1 MNRNWIVLVLAIIS
15 LASCSVE
22 KRVYQPG
29 YHIEW
34 NHFASKDQ
42 FQDVSQGRSEGA
54 SQDLPQDLLENL
66 SKNLETGASQDL
78 PQDLSENLSKNLE
91 IDVVQDVAQDATQDV
106 SQGRSE
112 GASQDLSKNLSEN
125 LETGASKR
133 EKMVQLIQSVV
144 PVQINSAMAES
155 QLGQKID
162 SDLALILFILLA
174 LFLPALTVFL
184 LEGFSKNFW
193 IALLLMICAFSI
205 SLLPFVVRVIL
216 EAIAV
221 IMAIAVVLNNA

>member
-1 MNRNWIVLVLAIIS
+1 
-15 LASCSVE
+15 
-22 KRVYQPG
+22 VYQPG

-66 SKNLETGASQDL
+66 
-78 PQDLSENLSKNLE
+78 E
-91 IDVVQDVAQDATQDV
+91 IDVVQDVAQDVAQDAAQDVAQDVTQDAAQDVAQDATQDVAQDVAQDATQDV

>member
-1 MNRNWIVLVLAIIS
+1 MNGNWIVLVLAIIS

-66 SKNLETGASQDL
+66 SKNLE
-78 PQDLSENLSKNLE
+78 
-91 IDVVQDVAQDATQDV
+91 IDVVQDVAQDATQDATQDV

>member
-1 MNRNWIVLVLAIIS
+1 MNKNWIVLVFALLA

-34 NHFASKDQ
+34 NHSAARDLK
-42 FQDVSQGRSEGA
+42 QDA
-54 SQDLPQDLLENL
+54 SQDLAQDATQGV
-66 SKNLETGASQDL
+66 S
-78 PQDLSENLSKNLE
+78 
-91 IDVVQDVAQDATQDV
+91 QDVAQDV
-106 SQGRSE
+106 SQD
-112 GASQDLSKNLSEN
+112 ASQDVTQEASRDVATAVAQEITQD
-125 LETGASKR
+125 EVTGARLRK
-133 EKMVQLIQSVV
+133 EKMVQLIQSVT
-144 PVQINSAMAES
+144 PVQINSATAES
-155 QLGQKID
+155 ELGQKID

-205 SLLPFVVRVIL
+205 SLLPLVVRVIL
-216 EAIAV
+216 EAIAI